1 MDKQQA
7 STQSNPANSGPMNQ
21 NPELR
26 KVGETARETVDT
38 VQQTAGHAI
47 AQVRDQ
53 GKNQLND
60 QKDQVAGSIDTVAH
74 AMRRTGW
81 HLREENQNNVAQVV
95 DQAATQLERFSSNI
109 KDKDVEE
116 LVWEAEHFARRQP
129 SIFLGGAF
137 FLGMLAARFL
147 KSGRP
152 APERGGYGNASSYA
166 RGAGVGYGA
175 GYPGGAAT
183 GYGSSRS
190 SGGSEFAASGS
201 MASGTATASRPHP
214 YPPQADIYDQVRGE
228 AAPRNPARS

>member
-1 MDKQQA
+1 MDKQQTSSQTA
-7 STQSNPANSGPMNQ
+7 HTSGGSMSQ

-26 KVGETARETVDT
+26 KAGETAKETANT
-38 VQQTAGHAI
+38 VQKTAEHTFE
-47 AQVRDQ
+47 QVRDQ
-53 GKNQLND
+53 GKNQINE

-109 KDKDVEE
+109 KDKDVQE
-116 LVWEAEHFARRQP
+116 LVWEAEGFARRQP
-129 SIFLGGAF
+129 SLFLGGAF
-137 FLGMLAARFL
+137 FLGLLAARFL

-152 APERGGYGNASSYA
+152 APESMGSGNASSYGRGTGTGFGSA
-166 RGAGVGYGA
+166 YGRGAGA
-175 GYPGGAAT
+175 GYESSRSGVSGGYATSGSTTAGAAT
-183 GYGSSRS
+183 AG
-190 SGGSEFAASGS
+190 
-201 MASGTATASRPHP
+201 RPHP